1 MLFLSCCVF
10 NEWIALKLLFC
21 FVYLSYDSNSTITY
35 SFFEKSVFVKN
46 KIINKKINDIVVVV
60 AVDVVVELSKKRLD
74 WEKNSSRATT
84 TCTITTKKQ
93 QSFFISGYSKER
105 NYSSPSFPFVAPEFF
120 FWWFTIAASRILMQ
134 NWKKSIWIQSIVSFA
149 NTSPYVYDCLRLV
162 MSYLPCDVVLSDA
175 TRYLP

>member
-84 TCTITTKKQ
+84 TCTITTIIFHFGLFKRKKLLLSQ
-93 QSFFISGYSKER
+93 FSIR
-105 NYSSPSFPFVAPEFF
+105 C
-120 FWWFTIAASRILMQ
+120 SRILFLVIYHRRVSHF
-134 NWKKSIWIQSIVSFA
+134 NAELKKVHLNSIDCVICKYIA
-149 NTSPYVYDCLRLV
+149 ICLRLFEIGDV
-162 MSYLPCDVVLSDA
+162 LLALRCLKWWCLP
-175 TRYLP
+175 